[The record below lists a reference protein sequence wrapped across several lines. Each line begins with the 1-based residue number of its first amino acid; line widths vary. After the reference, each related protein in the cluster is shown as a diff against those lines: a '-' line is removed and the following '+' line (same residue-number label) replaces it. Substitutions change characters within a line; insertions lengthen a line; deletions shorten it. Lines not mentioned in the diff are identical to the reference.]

1 MYMDPSKTRLCS
13 RGFTLIEILVV
24 ISIIAILIGIILPAL
39 AKARE
44 SAREVKCRSNQRQI
58 GIAIEAYGV
67 DHKGRMPDSGSDGS
81 WGDLATRGL
90 APYFPYTLQSV
101 VKTGDFVWLCPTH
114 DFQWTGYW
122 NSSYGYNV
130 QYMVEPG
137 PDYPHSGWNG
147 VKPVNPGGPVN
158 PGILSSLIDKPSEK
172 LVTIDITAPPG
183 NSNLWTYV
191 TRPGD
196 TNNVDG
202 FGRPDFRHSKRA
214 NVLFADSHVE
224 QMDTSINDIAQEQ
237 RYWDPRKPQ

>member
-1 MYMDPSKTRLCS
+1 MLIAFSRSQQTG

-67 DHKGRMPDSGSDGS
+67 DHKGRMPDSGSDGA

-90 APYFPYTLQSV
+90 APYFAYSLQSV
-101 VKTGDFVWLCPTH
+101 IKTGDFVWLCPTH
-114 DFQWTGYW
+114 EFEWTGNW
-122 NSSYGYNV
+122 TSSYGYNV
-130 QYMVEPG
+130 QYLVEPG
-137 PDYPHSGWNG
+137 PDYPHAGWNG
-147 VKPVNPGGPVN
+147 VTKPVNL
-158 PGILSSLIDKPSEK
+158 GILSSLIDKPSEK
-172 LVTIDITAPPG
+172 LVTIDHTAPAG
-183 NSNLWTYV
+183 NGYLWTYV

-224 QMDTSINDIAQEQ
+224 PMDSAINDVAQEQ
-237 RYWDPRKPQ
+237 RYWDPRKPK

>member
-1 MYMDPSKTRLCS
+1 MLIALSRSQQTG

-67 DHKGRMPDSGSDGS
+67 DHKGRMPDSGSDPVTK

-90 APYFPYTLQSV
+90 TPYFPYTLQSV

-130 QYMVEPG
+130 QYMLEPG
-137 PDYPHSGWNG
+137 PTYPHAGFIGFYNL
-147 VKPVNPGGPVN
+147 
-158 PGILSSLIDKPSEK
+158 GILSSLIDKPSEK
-172 LVTIDITAPPG
+172 LVTIDHTAPAG
-183 NSNLWTYV
+183 NGNLWTYV

-196 TNNVDG
+196 SNNIDG

-224 QMDTSINDIAQEQ
+224 PMDSSINDVAQEQ
-237 RYWDPRKPQ
+237 RYWDPRKPK